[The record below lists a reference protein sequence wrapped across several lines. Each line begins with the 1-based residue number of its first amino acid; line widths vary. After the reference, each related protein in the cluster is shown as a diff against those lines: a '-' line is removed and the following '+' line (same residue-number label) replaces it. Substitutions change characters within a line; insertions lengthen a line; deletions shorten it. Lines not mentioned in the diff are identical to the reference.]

1 MAIVAVVP
9 MQQRLARK
17 RRAALQHRLSADALL
32 AGGHTRR
39 IGRNLPVN
47 ADRSCNSAPA
57 LAQNSPSGDRTADA

>member
-17 RRAALQHRLSADALL
+17 ARRVAAQIVSDALL
-32 AGGHTRR
+32 AGGHARR